1 MNFYEF
7 PVSLIVF
14 FVMTILM
21 IFITKMKHTLSLL
34 EPDEI
39 ENISKEIDEELA
51 KYTSDRIQHGYY
63 SPYLVIN
70 DNYWI
75 KICKKEYSFLISYFV
90 CKKYEF
96 ELLHKVYYCH
106 RKIVGTYNDIES
118 LVLDY
123 IKYKKEFNV
132 KEKLQNIENDF

>member
-1 MNFYEF
+1 MNFYEY
-7 PVSLIVF
+7 PVSFIVF

-21 IFITKMKHTLSLL
+21 IFITKMKHTLSPL

-39 ENISKEIDEELA
+39 ENISNEIDEELA

-75 KICKKEYSFLISYFV
+75 KIYKKEYSFLISYFV

-96 ELLHKVYYCH
+96 ELLHKVYYSH

-132 KEKLQNIENDF
+132 KEKLQNLENDF